1 MSNQD
6 KLNSYIRQL
15 HQRLRLGVSLRG
27 VAILTATALITT
39 VLLVLILN
47 AFAFPV
53 RGLTGARSLLLG
65 ALALAAAF
73 GLALPLRRLT
83 RGRATAVAESAYPE
97 FQQRLLTFDDREKR
111 GNDPFLELL
120 AADTLSVAKDAPPAN
135 LAPNNRLYFL
145 AGVGFACL
153 CVLAWLVAAGP
164 GYLGYG
170 ASLLWTGPKAA
181 PLYDIRVTPGNV
193 AVRRNSDQLIT
204 AQIIGLKPD
213 KVRLFARYQS
223 AISKVARNA
232 GWEPVAMQ
240 PQPDSSA
247 TAGSSNFQFLFAGLP
262 EDVEYYVEAGPLTS
276 RHFKVR
282 VVDLPSVKQVR
293 VTYHYPKWT
302 GMQQVSEEH
311 GGDLRA
317 IEGTNAE
324 LTVLMDR
331 PLRDGQLA
339 LDDGKQ
345 IALSGGKGNL
355 YKGSIL
361 MQKDGAYH
369 VAAVDQGQQVRLSE
383 DYFIATDKAN
393 PPEIAID
400 RPASDYRASPIE
412 EVTVGVK
419 ASDDFALNNVTLH
432 YSVNGGPEK
441 SVSLLEHPGAKSASG
456 ATTLSLED
464 FKLVPGRS
472 G

>member
-213 KVRLFARYQS
+213 KVRLF
-223 AISKVARNA
+223 
-232 GWEPVAMQ
+232 GC
-240 PQPDSSA
+240 D
-247 TAGSSNFQFLFAGLP
+247 
-262 EDVEYYVEAGPLTS
+262 
-276 RHFKVR
+276 
-282 VVDLPSVKQVR
+282 
-293 VTYHYPKWT
+293 
-302 GMQQVSEEH
+302 
-311 GGDLRA
+311 
-317 IEGTNAE
+317 
-324 LTVLMDR
+324 
-331 PLRDGQLA
+331 
-339 LDDGKQ
+339 
-345 IALSGGKGNL
+345 
-355 YKGSIL
+355 
-361 MQKDGAYH
+361 
-369 VAAVDQGQQVRLSE
+369 AAS
-383 DYFIATDKAN
+383 T
-393 PPEIAID
+393 
-400 RPASDYRASPIE
+400 
-412 EVTVGVK
+412 
-419 ASDDFALNNVTLH
+419 
-432 YSVNGGPEK
+432 
-441 SVSLLEHPGAKSASG
+441 
-456 ATTLSLED
+456 
-464 FKLVPGRS
+464 
-472 G
+472 